1 MTDSRLQSPAA
12 ARNLQPI
19 LRVLREVLPARARV
33 LEVASGS
40 GEHAVHF
47 AGAVPGWIWQPSDPH
62 PRALASIAA
71 WSEAVRLDNLCK
83 PLRLD
88 VTGEWP
94 AERFDAVVAIN
105 LLHISPWT
113 ASEALMAGATAC
125 LAPGGVVV
133 LYGPFRREG
142 CHTAASNAAFDA
154 DLRRRDPQW
163 GIRDLAEVEEEAQ
176 RYGLLLARV
185 LPMPANNLILILRR
199 QTD

>member
-1 MTDSRLQSPAA
+1 MTDSRLQSPAVT
-12 ARNLQPI
+12 RNRQPI
-19 LRVLREVLPARARV
+19 LEVLREVLPARARV

-47 AGAVPGWIWQPSDPH
+47 AGAAPGWIWQPSDPQ

-71 WSEAVRLDNLCK
+71 WSEAARLDNLLK
-83 PLRLD
+83 PLRFD

-113 ASEALMAGATAC
+113 ASEALMAGATGC

-142 CHTAASNAAFDA
+142 SHTAASNAAFDA

-199 QTD
+199 QPD

>member
-1 MTDSRLQSPAA
+1 MTDSRLQSPAVT
-12 ARNLQPI
+12 RNRQPI
-19 LRVLREVLPARARV
+19 LEVLREVLPARARV

-47 AGAVPGWIWQPSDPH
+47 AGAAPGWIWQPSDPH

-71 WSEAVRLDNLCK
+71 WSEVARLDNLLK
-83 PLRLD
+83 PLRFD

-113 ASEALMAGATAC
+113 ASEALMAGATGC

-199 QTD
+199 QPD

>member
-1 MTDSRLQSPAA
+1 MTDSRLQSPAV
-12 ARNLQPI
+12 ARNRQPI
-19 LRVLREVLPARARV
+19 LEVLREVLPARARV

-47 AGAVPGWIWQPSDPH
+47 AGAAPGWIWQPSDPH

-71 WSEAVRLDNLCK
+71 WSEVARLDNLLK
-83 PLRLD
+83 PLLFD

-113 ASEALMAGATAC
+113 ASEALMAGATGC

-142 CHTAASNAAFDA
+142 CPTAASNAAFDA

-176 RYGLLLARV
+176 RYGLLLAQV

-199 QTD
+199 QPD

>member
-1 MTDSRLQSPAA
+1 MTDSRLQSPAV
-12 ARNLQPI
+12 ARNRQPI
-19 LRVLREVLPARARV
+19 LEVLREVLPARARV

-47 AGAVPGWIWQPSDPH
+47 AGAAPGWIWQPSDPH

-71 WSEAVRLDNLCK
+71 WSEVARLDNLLK
-83 PLRLD
+83 PLRFD

-113 ASEALMAGATAC
+113 ASEALMAGATGC

-199 QTD
+199 QPD

>member
-1 MTDSRLQSPAA
+1 MTDSRLQSPAV
-12 ARNLQPI
+12 ARNRQPI
-19 LRVLREVLPARARV
+19 LEVLREVLPARARV

-47 AGAVPGWIWQPSDPH
+47 AGAAPGWIWQPSDPH

-71 WSEAVRLDNLCK
+71 WSEVARLDNLLK
-83 PLRLD
+83 PLLFD

-113 ASEALMAGATAC
+113 ASEALMAGATGC

-199 QTD
+199 QPD